1 MADQH
6 DGASAVLRE
15 RDGSTLLCCAE
26 PINQPLPQKLSSRH
40 TVPEQT
46 KKKKK
51 KRQDD
56 EEKTTRLLARSVD
69 TVIQD
74 GKDAPLSQ
82 RSVHFKQERD

>member
-46 KKKKK
+46 KKEKKK
-51 KRQDD
+51 KAGRRG
-56 EEKTTRLLARSVD
+56 ENHTAARS
-69 TVIQD
+69 
-74 GKDAPLSQ
+74 LSRHGHTRWKRRTSQ
-82 RSVHFKQERD
+82 PEKRPF